1 MSAHNYKVKI
11 MALVTASHDVAIYS
25 DKLLK
30 SAHFASLD
38 AFCDYN
44 DVEHSNCMAK
54 SNAWTEYAS
63 GKKMIELI
71 QSRNMPKKIMARLN
85 GAVELT
91 GLDCLTV
98 EAPQQTVTLSEA
110 GFMPDMNA
118 YYSGEDEYMINMETV
133 TTQSRTIWLA
143 SSIISSGGVTAEA
156 MTNRGV
162 ALIRAVKTLQTAGYS
177 VGLVAY
183 LYGNA
188 GSNTLVNVVVKTPD
202 EPLNETLVAA
212 AFAHPS
218 FFRTLGHNVVA
229 KLNGCNGGMNSLK
242 KPPSDLFKD
251 SFINSEQLVIL
262 DGCFEYKDCETPYR
276 AEKWIINE
284 IETAIEQRNNA

>member
-1 MSAHNYKVKI
+1 MS
-11 MALVTASHDVAIYS
+11 LVTASHEVAIYS
-25 DKLLK
+25 DRILK
-30 SAHFASLD
+30 AAHFASLD

-44 DVEHSNCMAK
+44 DAEHSSCMTTNN
-54 SNAWTEYAS
+54 SWTEYAT

-71 QSRNMPKKIMARLN
+71 QSRDMPNKIMKRLN
-85 GAVELT
+85 GAVELN

-110 GFMPDMNA
+110 GFMPDMTA
-118 YYSGEDEYMINMETV
+118 YYSGEDEYMINMATV

-143 SSIISSGGVTAEA
+143 SSIISSGNVTAEA
-156 MTNRGV
+156 MINRGV

-188 GSNTLVNVVVKTPD
+188 KSNTLVNVVVKTPD
-202 EPLNETLVAA
+202 EPMNETLVAA

-218 FFRTLGHNVVA
+218 FFRTLGHNVAA

-242 KPPSDLFKD
+242 KPSNELFKD
-251 SFINSEQLVIL
+251 SFIDSEQLVIL

-276 AEKWIINE
+276 AEQWIINE
-284 IETAIEQRNNA
+284 IETAIEQRNNT

>member
-38 AFCDYN
+38 AFCEYN
-44 DVEHSNCMAK
+44 GVEHSNCMTK

-71 QSRNMPKKIMARLN
+71 QSRNMPKKIMERLN